1 MSGCSWYSSCLS
13 RGDMQPTPPQHD
25 VIPLPAWRAERRVA
39 RRLQP
44 HEVPWIRHVQPV
56 TGDTARLVNISSSGV
71 LVETTARL
79 RPGRRGT
86 VVIVDAAERT
96 LEAHGEVVR
105 TELVSV
111 GVHGE
116 LIYQSA
122 MRFPGGLDLGLPVP
136 SSMPSV
142 AEPMPQFPTR
152 VDGPLTGEWL
162 TAACAHTAV
171 VTNLTA
177 TGCCVRTD
185 EGLGLDQFALIRVQF
200 APGRT
205 LTLSG
210 TVVAVDDGVGCL
222 VRFED
227 LSPDTGR
234 ALQTELLS
242 LASRAPRDLTSVYG
256 MGFIREAPGGDGV
269 VMEWQAGT
277 ADGADPAA

>member
-1 MSGCSWYSSCLS
+1 M
-13 RGDMQPTPPQHD
+13 PPHKD
-25 VIPLPAWRAERRVA
+25 VIPLPAWRAERRIG

-79 RPGRRGT
+79 QPGRRGT

-111 GVHGE
+111 GQDGA

-122 MRFPGGLDLGLPVP
+122 MRFPAGLDLGLPV
-136 SSMPSV
+136 STSMPSV
-142 AEPMPQFPTR
+142 AEPLPQFPTR
-152 VDGPLTGEWL
+152 VEGPLTGEWL
-162 TAACAHTAV
+162 TPARVHEAV

-185 EGLGLDQFALIRVQF
+185 EGLGLDQFAMLRVHF
-200 APGRT
+200 APGRSLL
-205 LTLSG
+205 LTG

-222 VRFED
+222 LRFED
-227 LSPDTGR
+227 LSSETGR

-242 LASRAPRDLTSVYG
+242 LASRAPRDLTSVFG
-256 MGFIREAPGGDGV
+256 MGLVRESPGGDGV
-269 VMEWQAGT
+269 VMEWQAG
-277 ADGADPAA
+277 ASGGADPAA